1 MIEIKVSGQD
11 INELKLNL
19 FAATQALFIGD
30 FNEPGKSKFDFGFKR
45 ECEREIGSEAGTTIV
60 QETTPL
66 EATEIAPKKE
76 TTRDSGTL
84 TGKTPARKPNKK
96 TTSGESKPKA
106 EVKGKLKVPVEKLVE
121 KEDVYVEPEE
131 VQGSITVTKVTA
143 TQIKESEII
152 PVSYDQA
159 TITAILQ
166 KVVAAHG
173 MRAAKTIINSYGAT
187 RIGEL
192 PQEKYKEFAD
202 KCLSKLQEP
211 VSEDRFATK

>member
-19 FAATQALFIGD
+19 FAATQAFFNGD
-30 FNEPGKSKFDFGFKR
+30 FNEPGKSRIDFGFKR
-45 ECEREIGSEAGTTIV
+45 EFEREIT
-60 QETTPL
+60 ETATDNTPAQV
-66 EATEIAPKKE
+66 EETSNVVEKE
-76 TTRDSGTL
+76 TASFDKPKSATKSST
-84 TGKTPARKPNKK
+84 RKPNKK
-96 TTSGESKPKA
+96 AASGESKSKA
-106 EVKGKLKVPVEKLVE
+106 EVKGELKVPVEKLVE

-131 VQGSITVTKVTA
+131 HLSTNEVASNTNNQVT
-143 TQIKESEII
+143 
-152 PVSYDQA
+152 YDQP

-192 PQEKYKEFAD
+192 PQDKYEDFAN

>member
-19 FAATQALFIGD
+19 FAATQALFNGD
-30 FNEPGKSKFDFGFKR
+30 FNEAGKSRIDFGFKR
-45 ECEREIGSEAGTTIV
+45 EFERETGSEAGDTTV
-60 QETTPL
+60 QETSQVETPNSS
-66 EATEIAPKKE
+66 PKKE
-76 TTRDSGTL
+76 TPSDTGTL
-84 TGKTPARKPNKK
+84 AGKTPARKSNKK
-96 TTSGESKPKA
+96 AASGESKPKA
-106 EVKGKLKVPVEKLVE
+106 EVKGELKVPVEKLVE

-131 VQGSITVTKVTA
+131 HLSTNEVASNTNNQVT
-143 TQIKESEII
+143 
-152 PVSYDQA
+152 YDQP

-192 PQEKYKEFAD
+192 PQDKYEDFAN